1 MADQNRP
8 EGWIHNWEPNSDDRG
23 SRPHIYEAQQAPDG
37 SFHVSEDE
45 GEDNVARTERMT
57 RNIVT
62 VPGRILVDLAL
73 LSAGS
78 TTLLGFI
85 GVFAYGAWGFWIP
98 AILGLAGLGVTL
110 FFAARRRQLQE
121 AFARSG
127 PKQVLQESSVVS
139 RPGSKADAYADLQD
153 MAAKEGAKIK
163 RAREEFSSRSA
174 RFFPRIEA
182 LQRAM
187 RQMVDPSYD
196 AVWLQIDIR
205 PTLAAFL
212 GTVLVIPI
220 GGFLIVVTAMAL
232 LLAG

>member
-8 EGWIHNWEPNSDDRG
+8 EGWIHNWEPNKDESG
-23 SRPHIYEAQQAPDG
+23 SRPHIYEAQQSPDG
-37 SFHVSEDE
+37 SFHISE
-45 GEDNVARTERMT
+45 GEDEVARTKRMT
-57 RNIVT
+57 RNIAT

-73 LSAGS
+73 LSAGI
-78 TTLLGFI
+78 TTLLGII
-85 GVFAYGAWGFWIP
+85 GISAYGSWGFWIP
-98 AILGLAGLGVTL
+98 TILGIAGLAVTL
-110 FFAARRRQLQE
+110 FLAMRRRQLQE

-127 PKQVLQESSVVS
+127 PRQVFEESSALA
-139 RPGSKADAYADLQD
+139 RPGSKRDTYADLQD
-153 MAAKEGAKIK
+153 MAEKEGAKIK

-187 RQMVDPSYD
+187 QQMVDPSYD

-212 GTVLVIPI
+212 ATVLVIPI